1 MQSAT
6 KLIQIKVRDDT
17 IREISEVQQKIHSP
31 SVSDTVRR
39 SVSIVRALTKY
50 AEEGD
55 KIIIETKNGEKI
67 QLIIT
72 GME

>member
-1 MQSAT
+1 MITMTIKLLIIITIIQS
-6 KLIQIKVRDDT
+6 VCF
-17 IREISEVQQKIHSP
+17 P
-31 SVSDTVRR
+31 SISDTVRR
-39 SVSIVRALTKY
+39 SVGIVHALTKY

-55 KIIIETKNGEKI
+55 KIIIETKNGEKR

>member
-1 MQSAT
+1 MQST
-6 KLIQIKVRDDT
+6 KLIQIKVREDT
-17 IREISEVQQKIHSP
+17 LREINEVQEKIHSP

-39 SVSIVRALTKY
+39 SVGIVYALTKY

-55 KIIIETKNGEKI
+55 KIIIETKNGEKR